1 MDQSERFQIV
11 LLAICIVERSIHGN
25 SDPDFQ
31 VLNVNVIRL
40 TLGDPMIGERLNQ
53 REDGRGSSTAMLPM
67 NMPDKESD
75 RQTVRGRAG

>member
-1 MDQSERFQIV
+1 M
-11 LLAICIVERSIHGN
+11 AICFVEWSIHGN
-25 SDPDFQ
+25 SDPEFQ

-53 REDGRGSSTAMLPM
+53 TEDGSGSSTAMLPT
-67 NMPDKESD
+67 NTPDEESD